1 MTDTIADLFVRIIN
15 ARMAGLAFT
24 EAPYSSMKEAILK
37 VLKKEQYIVGYTCDK
52 KAKMIKIDIQNSRNF
67 SKIVRISKPSRR
79 LYVKS
84 KNIPRPKS
92 GYGTVIV
99 STPKGVL
106 SGEEAR
112 RSNIGGE
119 IICEVY

>member
-1 MTDTIADLFVRIIN
+1 MTDTIADLFIRINN
-15 ARMAGLAFT
+15 ARMAGLKFT
-24 EAPYSSMKEAILK
+24 EAPYSSMKKAILD
-37 VLKKEQYIVGYTCDK
+37 VLKRERYIVDYKCDK
-52 KAKMIKIDIQNSRNF
+52 DAKRIRIEIEDGRTF

-92 GYGTVIV
+92 GFGTVIM
-99 STPKGVL
+99 STPRGVL

-112 RSNIGGE
+112 RSNMGGE
-119 IICEVY
+119 IICEVF